1 MKIITSHDLDMMF
14 ETCKRIIVIK
24 EGEVAADGT
33 TAEILTNVELLES
46 CGLEIPLS
54 FQNCPIC
61 GASKE

>member
-1 MKIITSHDLDMMF
+1 LDMVF

-33 TAEILTNVELLES
+33 AEEILTNAELLDG

-54 FQNCPIC
+54 LQNCPIC
-61 GASKE
+61 RTLKG